1 MNENRRNPDDP
12 DSDDPTP
19 GGPVELTGE
28 LVAFLDGE
36 LGAEENEAI
45 EARISLDAR
54 VRAEADALKKT
65 WDLLDYLPRPEPS
78 PHFTERTISRI
89 DLPKF
94 SPVKTKGAPTP
105 AESDSANGSRFAS
118 ASSKMVP
125 LVPRSRRKGLFLSA
139 LWIVAVLLAGFGGYF
154 GRAQIAGRMNGL
166 EEREKKAEMTADK
179 PLLLNLPKYRYVEK
193 KENLESLDDP
203 ELFGDEP

>member
-12 DSDDPTP
+12 DADVPTQ
-19 GGPVELTGE
+19 GGPVDVAGE

-45 EARISLDAR
+45 EAKISLDAG

-89 DLPKF
+89 DLPKS
-94 SPVKTKGAPTP
+94 SPVKTKDGPTP
-105 AESDSANGSRFAS
+105 AKSDSANGPRFA
-118 ASSKMVP
+118 ATSSKMVP
-125 LVPRSRRKGLFLSA
+125 LVPRSGGKGLFLSV
-139 LWIVAVLLAGFGGYF
+139 LWIVAVVLAGLGGYF
-154 GRAQIAGRMNGL
+154 GRAQIAGKKNGL
-166 EEREKKAEMTADK
+166 EEREKKARMTADE

-193 KENLESLDDP
+193 KENLESLDDA
-203 ELFGDEP
+203 ELFGDDP